1 MRNRASVLL
10 LALLSTT
17 AACRKKEDPSAQT
30 RITSASMSSPVTT
43 STATTPAESAAPV
56 KRFVP
61 SHPVPPFSGAFPH
74 RAEPM
79 ADATGRVVSIK
90 FLRNGGDVDVAPVFA
105 LTNLTDKPV
114 RVGQTW
120 IFYYDAQKKRL
131 DSYPSS
137 FSGSL
142 ELAPGE
148 TKEKRIGVTV
158 EKLKKDTSI
167 IEGECSSARVGDK
180 DWGNENLVDLNRR
193 PAGGVD
199 AQTLEDQAGQRVI
212 VDVYALASKRV
223 RLTNVTDHPVKEV
236 DIHFYYVDAKNV
248 LHSAWAPSQK
258 LAGDLAPGASIDFTP
273 KTISARDMA
282 VPPGATKVVAFADEV
297 QFSDG
302 TPAFKNRNLGETRRW
317 EGLATK

>member
-1 MRNRASVLL
+1 MTNRASVLL

-17 AACRKKEDPSAQT
+17 AACRKQEDPTAQT
-30 RITSASMSSPVTT
+30 RITSASTSAPVTT
-43 STATTPAESAAPV
+43 RTETPAPV
-56 KRFVP
+56 KPFVP
-61 SHPVPPFSGAFPH
+61 SHPVPPFKGAFPH

-79 ADATGRVVSIK
+79 AEATGRVVSIK
-90 FLRNGGDVDVAPVFA
+90 LVRSGDVDVAPLFA
-105 LTNLTDKPV
+105 VTNLTDKPV

-120 IFYYDAQKKRL
+120 IFYYDAQKKQL

-148 TKEKRIGVTV
+148 TKEKRIGLSV
-158 EKLKKDTSI
+158 EKMKKDTTI

-180 DWGNENLVDLNRR
+180 DWANENLIDLHGR
-193 PAGGVD
+193 PAGGFD
-199 AQTLEDQAGQRVI
+199 AQTLADVAGERVV
-212 VDVYALASKRV
+212 VDVDSLASKRV

-236 DIHFYYVDAKNV
+236 DLHFYYVDAKNE

-258 LAGDLAPGASIDFTP
+258 LAGDLAPGASIDFNA
-273 KTISARDMA
+273 KTINARDMVA
-282 VPPGATKVVAFADEV
+282 PPGARKVVAFADEV
-297 QFSDG
+297 AFSDG
-302 TPAFKNRNLGETRRW
+302 TSTFKNRNLRETRRW

>member
-1 MRNRASVLL
+1 
-10 LALLSTT
+10 
-17 AACRKKEDPSAQT
+17 
-30 RITSASMSSPVTT
+30 MSSPVTS
-43 STATTPAESAAPV
+43 STVTTRTETPAPV
-56 KRFVP
+56 KPFVP
-61 SHPVPPFSGAFPH
+61 SHPVPPFKGAFPH

-90 FLRNGGDVDVAPVFA
+90 FVRNGGDVDVAPVFA
-105 LTNLTDKPV
+105 VTNLTDKPV

-120 IFYYDAQKKRL
+120 IFYYDAQKKQL

-148 TKEKRIGVTV
+148 TKEKRIGISV

-167 IEGECSSARVGDK
+167 IEGEVSSARVGDK
-180 DWGNENLVDLNRR
+180 DWANENLIDLQAR
-193 PAGGVD
+193 PAGGFA
-199 AQTLEDQAGQRVI
+199 AQNLEDRAGERVV
-212 VDVYALASKRV
+212 VDVYSLASKRV

-236 DIHFYYVDAKNV
+236 DLHFYYVDAKNE

-273 KTISARDMA
+273 KTVNARDMVA
-282 VPPGATKVVAFADEV
+282 PPGARKVVAFADEV
-297 QFSDG
+297 GFSDG
-302 TPAFKNRNLGETRRW
+302 TPTFKSRNLRETRRW